1 MLALSCSLIAKTRSN
16 QALEPPIFII
26 YMSPPKYF
34 RLVAIFL
41 NFFRRT
47 YVYTCVSKNWLRRS
61 LGTLLSRGFFQSASS
76 WCVQGVIAL

>member
-34 RLVAIFL
+34 RLVAIFFEL
-41 NFFRRT
+41 FSTNLRLYLCKQKLAAPKFGDE
-47 YVYTCVSKNWLRRS
+47 CV
-61 LGTLLSRGFFQSASS
+61 FQSASS